1 MRYSQISTQKEVN
14 SNTGLP
20 QITRKSSKNNLTLH
34 LKELEKEQ
42 MKLKVSRMKE
52 IIQIRME
59 INDIY
64 ILKDNR
70 KD

>member
-59 INDIY
+59 INDID